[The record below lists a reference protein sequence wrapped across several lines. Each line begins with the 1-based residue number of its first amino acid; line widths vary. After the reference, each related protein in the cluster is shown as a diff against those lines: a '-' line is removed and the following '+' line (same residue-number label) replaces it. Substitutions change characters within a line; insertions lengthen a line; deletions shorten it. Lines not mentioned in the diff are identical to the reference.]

1 MLQQKI
7 YQQRLGL
14 GYDVIR
20 GSRVLSLRMRD
31 GERRNIWH
39 RICRAFR
46 QPQPGQR
53 LVA

>member
-14 GYDVIR
+14 GHDVIR

-31 GERRNIWH
+31 GERRNIWN
-39 RICRAFR
+39 RIRRAFR

-53 LVA
+53 